1 MEEHLKILYNV
12 FGFCVQFLPLIME
25 HIGAS
30 RRNIEKIRN
39 LVQKYTKLQQQP
51 AILILNCEMA
61 QKGLRTVSLQSPKAP
76 NEISGDSVGLL
87 KDVLGLAQFSDKERP
102 MWYSKWRKKN
112 LASFDAKGI
121 AQDSTNLKLYIQS
134 LNGLFLQPCYDA
146 QHLLLA
152 HSRLP
157 HAAPTAAAPSEF
169 QGSLDGTMDTEW
181 KAVKKA
187 WHQCSFCNGFA

>member
-12 FGFCVQFLPLIME
+12 FGFYVQFLPLIME

-30 RRNIEKIRN
+30 RRNIEVEVKDLLKLCRWERLNPIDKLKRIRQKIRN

-102 MWYSKWRKKN
+102 MWYSKWRKKVSDSLQN
-112 LASFDAKGI
+112 L
-121 AQDSTNLKLYIQS
+121 
-134 LNGLFLQPCYDA
+134 
-146 QHLLLA
+146 HLGT
-152 HSRLP
+152 P
-157 HAAPTAAAPSEF
+157 EF
-169 QGSLDGTMDTEW
+169 
-181 KAVKKA
+181 
-187 WHQCSFCNGFA
+187 GFF